1 MKMKKI
7 ILIVLMAAMVVIG
20 PVTTQATV
28 MKEVVTQKQNVYS
41 KQNGQ
46 GSIVGYI
53 YRGSVIK
60 YDSVSKRTIYR
71 NVNGYLNTGY
81 YLAPAVTGGWRA
93 AVVTAS
99 SLNLRAQ
106 PNASAKIIT
115 TLSGNEVIRVN
126 ISAMKNGWYSI
137 AYNRAGYW
145 YWEGWVNSKYV
156 IRVDGFSYDSLAQ
169 FSTL

>member
-1 MKMKKI
+1 MKKI
-7 ILIVLMAAMVVIG
+7 IVALLVGLLVFAG
-20 PVTTQATV
+20 PLATQAAV

-41 KQNGQ
+41 KPNAQ
-46 GSIVGYI
+46 GSIIGYI

-81 YLAPAVTGGWRA
+81 YLAPAVTGAWRA
-93 AVVTAS
+93 AVVSADA
-99 SLNLRAQ
+99 LNLRAQ

-115 TLSGNEVIRVN
+115 TLAGNEVIRVN
-126 ISAMKNGWYSI
+126 TGNMQNGWYPI
-137 AYNRAGYW
+137 AYNRAGNW
-145 YWEGWVNSKYV
+145 IWQGWVNSKYV
-156 IRVDGFSYDSLAQ
+156 IRVNGFSYDSLAQ

>member
-1 MKMKKI
+1 MKKI
-7 ILIVLMAAMVVIG
+7 ILIVLMAAMVAIG

-28 MKEVVTQKQNVYS
+28 MKEVVTQKQN
-41 KQNGQ
+41 GQ
-46 GSIVGYI
+46 GSILGYI

-93 AVVTAS
+93 AVVTAG

-156 IRVDGFSYDSLAQ
+156 IRVDDFSYDSLAQ